1 MSEQTSAQITAQGQ
15 GLSEGK
21 IKYEG
26 RLIGNPALMLLLS
39 TTDAGD
45 YTDDSN
51 EDNEAVLP

>member
-1 MSEQTSAQITAQGQ
+1 MSAQITAQGQ
-15 GLSEGK
+15 GLSQGK

-26 RLIGNPALMLLLS
+26 RLIGNLALMLLLS